1 MARVIAKQD
10 TLNQINADYK
20 QAQLTD
26 PVFLNS
32 VPKCGSHLMKNI
44 MRMFVPVAQQYDSA
58 FIQIPVLEQHK
69 QAFNP
74 QTPMLSG
81 GPVLFADHAVIYL
94 KNVRHI
100 LMVRDPYDWVL
111 ARARFFLSDNF
122 QGGIDHL
129 KNGNVAIDEMLNM
142 MIFGVYQKIPTMAEI
157 FENNCLAWMGTK
169 VKLVKYEDMIMH
181 LNQLDS
187 KAAEA
192 FFESLLVHCGMTLP
206 DDWRERVLV
215 GADRKQSGT
224 ARENL
229 SIKKGQTLPDTLPD
243 MQKKLVNVAAPG
255 LREILGYA

>member
-1 MARVIAKQD
+1 MPRVIAKQD
-10 TLNQINADYK
+10 TLDRINADYK
-20 QAQLTD
+20 QAQLTA

-44 MRMFVPVAQQYDSA
+44 MRMFVPVAQQYGSQ

-74 QTPMLSG
+74 QAPKLSWG
-81 GPVLFADHAVIYL
+81 HLLFADNAAIYL
-94 KNVRHI
+94 KHTHHV

-122 QGGIDHL
+122 QGGVDHL

-142 MIFGVYQKIPTMAEI
+142 MIFGIYQKVPTMAEI

-169 VKLVKYEDMIMH
+169 VKLVKYEDMIKH
-181 LNQLDS
+181 VKGLDS
-187 KAAEA
+187 TEA
-192 FFESLLVHCGMTLP
+192 KEFFEVLLGHCEIDLP
-206 DDWRERVLV
+206 EDWRERVLA

-229 SIKKGQTLPDTLPD
+229 SIADRQIIPNELPQ

>member
-1 MARVIAKQD
+1 MPRVIAKPD
-10 TLNQINADYK
+10 TLNQINTDY
-20 QAQLTD
+20 QQVPLIA

-74 QTPMLSG
+74 KVPKLSWG
-81 GPVLFADHAVIYL
+81 HLLFADNSTIYL
-94 KNVRHI
+94 KHTRHI

-111 ARARFFLSDNF
+111 ARARFFLSENF
-122 QGGIDHL
+122 QGGVDHL
-129 KNGNVAIDEMLNM
+129 KNGNVSIDEMLNM
-142 MIFGVYQKIPTMAEI
+142 MIFGIYQKIPTMAEI

-169 VKLVKYEDMIMH
+169 VKLVKYEDVLKH
-181 LNQLDS
+181 VNALD
-187 KAAEA
+187 AVEA
-192 FFESLLVHCGMTLP
+192 KEYFTELLAHCGIALP
-206 DDWRERVLV
+206 EDWQERVIA

-229 SIKKGQTLPDTLPD
+229 SVTDGQVIPSELPV
-243 MQKKLVNVAAPG
+243 MQKRLVNVAAPG
-255 LREILGYA
+255 LREILGYD

>member
-1 MARVIAKQD
+1 MPRVIAKQD
-10 TLNQINADYK
+10 TLNQINADYN
-20 QAQLTD
+20 QVPLAA

-74 QTPMLSG
+74 ASPMLSWG
-81 GPVLFADHAVIYL
+81 HLLFADNAVIYL
-94 KNVRHI
+94 KHTRHI

-142 MIFGVYQKIPTMAEI
+142 MIFGVYQKIPTLAEI

-169 VKLVKYEDMIMH
+169 VKLVKYEDMTKH
-181 LNQLDS
+181 LGALES
-187 KAAEA
+187 KEAEQ
-192 FFESLLVHCGMTLP
+192 FFGRLLGNCGIDMP
-206 DDWRERVLV
+206 DDWRERVTL

-229 SIKKGQTLPDTLPD
+229 SLKDGQVIPDELPE
-243 MQKKLVNVAAPG
+243 MQKRLVNVAAPG
-255 LREILGYA
+255 LREILGYI